1 MFALSL
7 AMGPRKR
14 ARPSPG
20 DGAGASSTTSL
31 PLPRPDPEDTHSRL
45 LPGPEAAASS
55 PNLPMPS
62 APTQKPATEAQVSDK
77 RSSINGDTLQPQSKQ
92 VKKTRSWYGSWPR
105 APRAKAAPSTQVA
118 RESILGGTLKPDT
131 TLDLSRY
138 DAKKVSADV
147 TGDATADH
155 GGVSTT
161 STLPHIEE
169 NGPTRTHANAPSET
183 AAAVTPSRE
192 HSRTTE
198 EPVAEAPSPAG
209 QETPCA
215 PQATAVEPP
224 QQPVIS
230 SGWLG
235 WLSRPAAAD
244 APVSLEPP
252 TAEPNKPDILPEQEQ
267 AKDEHAAS
275 KAGDAQEASASSR
288 DVVPSASQSLPEPTS
303 SSWFGFWPA
312 RTLTKQ
318 PDPVDER
325 DVANKDGEPTQQV
338 KISTEPAKE
347 QEDVAMPDASVT
359 SPQAQ
364 PAGSTWAFWSRDT
377 KSKPGTTDASAR
389 EPGEIAVMG
398 QGSEAHPQPASNAE
412 VNSTPPAVKE
422 PTPVIH
428 TKDAGKKPKRLRP
441 QSMDIDEP
449 GARPGTPASTS
460 SVAADSASIRS
471 ATQTPDSA
479 AKNSGANLLLP
490 SFKSTYRMKGNPS
503 IIRQI
508 TQFLL
513 RTKQPPPPNH
523 VFLARDP
530 PKIKKALA
538 IGVHGL
544 FPATYL
550 RPMIGQPTG
559 TSIKFANHCAD
570 SIRRWAD
577 SHGCE
582 GCEIEKVA
590 LEGEGKIGD
599 RVENLWKL
607 LLNWIDLIRQAD
619 LIMVACHSQGV
630 PVGVMLVA
638 KLIELGIVTTP
649 RIGICAMAGV
659 SLGPFPSYQSGMG
672 MLMGSAAELWEFAN
686 PESEV
691 SKRLEASLRA
701 VLAHGVRVTYIG
713 SIDDQ
718 VVPLESALYSS
729 ASHPLLY
736 RAVFVDARVHAPD
749 FIAHLVGFA
758 LKLRNMGVSDHGL
771 IRELSVPLA
780 GSLYSGAGHS
790 TLYDDP
796 QVYDLSLSHALETSD
811 VGSVPCEI
819 RRHEG
824 ITNPN
829 PYHLPWVMR
838 GLLEEDLART
848 ELSSE
853 VAELLAQF
861 DNWKP
866 VTKALK
872 DVKYRLEAVRSKL

>member
-1 MFALSL
+1 MFTFSL
-7 AMGPRKR
+7 VMSPRKR
-14 ARPSPG
+14 ARPNPV
-20 DGAGASSTTSL
+20 DGAGVSSSVSL
-31 PLPRPDPEDTHSRL
+31 PLARPDPVDTDSRL
-45 LPGPEAAASS
+45 RPEPEAAASS
-55 PNLPMPS
+55 PNHPMPS
-62 APTQKPATEAQVSDK
+62 APTQAPPPGIQTSDK
-77 RSSINGDTLQPQSKQ
+77 RSSINGNASQPLPER
-92 VKKTRSWYGSWPR
+92 VKKTRSWYGPWPR
-105 APRAKAAPSTQVA
+105 APRAKAAPSTEVA
-118 RESILGGTLKPDT
+118 RESIFGGTLKPDA

-138 DAKKVSADV
+138 DAKKASTEATSDVAADN
-147 TGDATADH
+147 
-155 GGVSTT
+155 GGVATPP
-161 STLPHIEE
+161 TLSHIDE
-169 NGPTRTHANAPSET
+169 NEPARAHANTLSEH

-192 HSRTTE
+192 PSSTTE
-198 EPVAEAPSPAG
+198 DAAVEAPSPVE
-209 QETPCA
+209 QV
-215 PQATAVEPP
+215 PQTATAELAQRPAT
-224 QQPVIS
+224 S

-235 WLSRPAAAD
+235 WLSRPAVVATPAS
-244 APVSLEPP
+244 PEPP
-252 TAEPNKPDILPEQEQ
+252 APEGNKPATLLEQEQ
-267 AKDEHAAS
+267 AQDEHAVPKAS
-275 KAGDAQEASASSR
+275 DTQESSTSPREMVAPKSPPLPDPAG
-288 DVVPSASQSLPEPTS
+288 
-303 SSWFGFWPA
+303 SSWFGFWLA
-312 RTLTKQ
+312 RTPTKQ
-318 PDPVDER
+318 PEPVADQ
-325 DVANKDGEPTQQV
+325 DVAKKDGWPTPQLKV
-338 KISTEPAKE
+338 GNEPAKE
-347 QEDVAMPDASVT
+347 HEDVAMQDAPVT

-377 KSKPGTTDASAR
+377 KSKPGSAGASTR
-389 EPGEIAVMG
+389 EPGEIAVIG

-412 VNSTPPAVKE
+412 VNST
-422 PTPVIH
+422 TPVAKESAPVTQ
-428 TKDAGKKPKRLRP
+428 TKDSGKKTKRLRP
-441 QSMDIDEP
+441 QSMDTDEP

-460 SVAADSASIRS
+460 SVAVDSASIRS
-471 ATQTPDSA
+471 VTQTSDGT
-479 AKNSGANLLLP
+479 AKNSGTNLLLP
-490 SFKSTYRMKGNPS
+490 SFRSTYRMKGNPS
-503 IIRQI
+503 ILHQI
-508 TQFLL
+508 KWFLL
-513 RTKQPPPPNH
+513 RTQQPPPSNH
-523 VFLARDP
+523 VFLAREP

-550 RPMIGQPTG
+550 RPMVGQPTG

-582 GCEIEKVA
+582 GCEIQKVA

-630 PVGVMLVA
+630 PVGIMLVA

-672 MLMGSAAELWEFAN
+672 MLMGTAAELWEFAN

-691 SKRLEASLRA
+691 SKRLEASLR
-701 VLAHGVRVTYIG
+701 VLLAHGVRVTYIG

-729 ASHPLLY
+729 ATHPLLY

-796 QVYDLSLSHALETSD
+796 QVYDLAISHALETSD
-811 VGSVPCEI
+811 VGRVPCKI
-819 RRHEG
+819 RKHGG

-829 PYHLPWVMR
+829 PYHLPWIMR

-872 DVKYRLEAVRSKL
+872 DVKYRLEAVRSRL

>member
-7 AMGPRKR
+7 VMGPRKR
-14 ARPSPG
+14 ARPNPS
-20 DGAGASSTTSL
+20 DGAGASSTISL
-31 PLPRPDPEDTHSRL
+31 PLPRPDPEDTHARL

-55 PNLPMPS
+55 PNLPIPS
-62 APTQKPATEAQVSDK
+62 APTQKPAMEAQASDK
-77 RSSINGDTLQPQSKQ
+77 RSSINSDASQPMPKQ
-92 VKKTRSWYGSWPR
+92 VKKTKSWYGSWPR

-118 RESILGGTLKPDT
+118 RESILGGTLKPDI

-138 DAKKVSADV
+138 DAKKVSADAA
-147 TGDATADH
+147 GDAAADH
-155 GGVSTT
+155 GGVAIT

-169 NGPTRTHANAPSET
+169 NGPAGTHANAPSET

-192 HSRTTE
+192 PSSTTGG
-198 EPVAEAPSPAG
+198 PVAKAPSPTD
-209 QETPCA
+209 QETPRA
-215 PQATAVEPP
+215 SQATTAELP
-224 QQPVIS
+224 QQPVTS

-235 WLSRPAAAD
+235 WLGRPTVTD
-244 APVSLEPP
+244 VSVSLEPATP
-252 TAEPNKPDILPEQEQ
+252 EPNKPDTLLEQEQ
-267 AKDEHAAS
+267 AKDEHAAP
-275 KAGDAQEASASSR
+275 KTGDAQEASASLG
-288 DVVPSASQSLPEPTS
+288 DVVPSASQSLPEPTG

-318 PDPVDER
+318 PDPTDER
-325 DVANKDGEPTQQV
+325 DIANKDDGPTPQLAV
-338 KISTEPAKE
+338 DAEPAKG
-347 QEDVAMPDASVT
+347 QEDVAIPDAPVT

-377 KSKPGTTDASAR
+377 KSKPGTADTSAR

-412 VNSTPPAVKE
+412 VKITTPIVKE
-422 PTPVIH
+422 PMPVIH

-449 GARPGTPASTS
+449 GARPSTPASTS

-471 ATQTPDSA
+471 ATQTPDST

-490 SFKSTYRMKGNPS
+490 SFRSTYRMKGNPS
-503 IIRQI
+503 ILRQI

-513 RTKQPPPPNH
+513 RTQQPPPLNH
-523 VFLARDP
+523 VFLAREP

-638 KLIELGIVTTP
+638 KLIELGIVTTS

-691 SKRLEASLRA
+691 SRRLEASLRA
-701 VLAHGVRVTYIG
+701 VLAHGARVTYIG
-713 SIDDQ
+713 SMDDQ

-758 LKLRNMGVSDHGL
+758 LKLRNMGISDHGL

-796 QVYDLSLSHALETSD
+796 QVYDLAISHALETSD
-811 VGSVPCEI
+811 VGRVPCEI

-829 PYHLPWVMR
+829 PYHLPWIMR

-866 VTKALK
+866 VTKPLK

>member
-1 MFALSL
+1 MFTFSL
-7 AMGPRKR
+7 AMSPRKR
-14 ARPSPG
+14 ARPNPV
-20 DGAGASSTTSL
+20 DGTGASSTASL
-31 PLPRPDPEDTHSRL
+31 PLPRPGPEDTHSRL
-45 LPGPEAAASS
+45 RPGPEAAASS
-55 PNLPMPS
+55 PNLSIPS
-62 APTQKPATEAQVSDK
+62 KPSQAPAPEIQASDK
-77 RSSINGDTLQPQSKQ
+77 GPSVNGNPSQPLPKQ

-105 APRAKAAPSTQVA
+105 APRAKTAPSTQVA

-131 TLDLSRY
+131 TLDLSHY
-138 DAKKVSADV
+138 DAKKASADD
-147 TGDATADH
+147 TSDAAADN
-155 GGVSTT
+155 GGVATL
-161 STLPHIEE
+161 STLSRIGE
-169 NGPTRTHANAPSET
+169 NEPDGAHANTVSEP

-192 HSRTTE
+192 PSDTTE
-198 EPVAEAPSPAG
+198 GAAAKAPSPAE
-209 QETPCA
+209 QV
-215 PQATAVEPP
+215 PQIATTELP
-224 QQPVIS
+224 QQPTTS

-235 WLSRPAAAD
+235 WLSRPAAVVA
-244 APVSLEPP
+244 APAPPEPP
-252 TAEPNKPDILPEQEQ
+252 AAEGNKPATPLEQEQ
-267 AKDEHAAS
+267 AQDRHAVP
-275 KAGDAQEASASSR
+275 KANDMQESSTNPHEI
-288 DVVPSASQSLPEPTS
+288 VPPKSPPLPDPTS

-312 RTLTKQ
+312 RAPAKQ
-318 PDPVDER
+318 PEPVDDQ
-325 DVANKDGEPTQQV
+325 DVVKKDGGPTSQLTV
-338 KISTEPAKE
+338 GTEPAKE
-347 QEDVAMPDASVT
+347 QEDVVMQDAPVT

-377 KSKPGTTDASAR
+377 KRKPGSAGASTR

-412 VNSTPPAVKE
+412 VNST
-422 PTPVIH
+422 TPVAKESAPGTH
-428 TKDAGKKPKRLRP
+428 TKDSGKKTKRLRP
-441 QSMDIDEP
+441 QSMDTDEP
-449 GARPGTPASTS
+449 GARPGTPASSS

-471 ATQTPDSA
+471 AMQTSDST
-479 AKNSGANLLLP
+479 AKNPGTNLLLP
-490 SFKSTYRMKGNPS
+490 SFRSTYRMKGNPS
-503 IIRQI
+503 ILHQIRR
-508 TQFLL
+508 FLL
-513 RTKQPPPPNH
+513 RTQQSPPSNH
-523 VFLARDP
+523 VFLAREP

-582 GCEIEKVA
+582 GCEIQKVA

-619 LIMVACHSQGV
+619 LIMLACHSQGV
-630 PVGVMLVA
+630 PVGIMLVA
-638 KLIELGIVTTP
+638 KLIELGVVTSP
-649 RIGICAMAGV
+649 RIGVCAMAGV

-672 MLMGSAAELWEFAN
+672 MLMGTAAELWEFAN

-691 SKRLEASLRA
+691 SKRLEASLQV

-796 QVYDLSLSHALETSD
+796 QVYDLAISHALETSD
-811 VGSVPCEI
+811 VGRVPCEI
-819 RRHEG
+819 RKHEG

-829 PYHLPWVMR
+829 PYHLPWIMR

-861 DNWKP
+861 DDWKP